1 MVMMLVLTLMFSVPI
16 FTISTYKNDS
26 EKFTYGLR
34 VVSDFFEPPTL
45 YYNGSK
51 IFQSEADYPRTI
63 QEVDNLNKTKFPGW
77 SVQYEAVSL
86 SMIKIFNTSIHSF
99 IQAHKDVRNPLI
111 AMYIS
116 N

>member
-51 IFQSEADYPRTI
+51 IFASEKDYPRTL
-63 QEVDNLNKTKFPGW
+63 QDVYNLNRTKYPGW
-77 SVQYEAVSL
+77 VVQYEGLSL
-86 SMIKIFNTSIHSF
+86 PMLKLFNTS
-99 IQAHKDVRNPLI
+99 L
-111 AMYIS
+111 
-116 N
+116 